1 MSNIYLTKTPQRP
14 SSGKTDD
21 SCKFQ
26 TKFDIWFY
34 INEAYVFTKNLY
46 FNERW
51 ALRAAIFKTD

>member
-34 INEAYVFTKNLY
+34 INEAYVFTKKSIFQLALGIASSY
-46 FNERW
+46 F
-51 ALRAAIFKTD
+51 